1 MKIVDAHHHLWDL
14 SANYYPWLTDQIGP
28 RICGDYTEIRKN
40 YLVSD
45 YLADI
50 DGLNVVKSVHVQAE
64 HDPSDPVRETRWLE
78 SVADDPASRSLPS
91 AIVAYADLLDPD
103 AERTIA
109 AHVQFQRVRGI
120 RQSLHHHERDALS
133 SPVWRSNLRLLERY
147 RLSFDLFVR
156 PDQVDGAV
164 DVLDSNPGVLF
175 ILGHA
180 GMPDRREDADLS
192 GWRRAL
198 QRLSRC
204 PNLVVKISGLGMF
217 DRAWTVDRIR
227 PIVLDTIDAF
237 GPERCMFGSNFPVD
251 GMMSSYA
258 RLWEAFARSTEGL
271 SPRERA
277 LLFHDNAVRCYRL

>member
-1 MKIVDAHHHLWDL
+1 MSKGTKGTKPTVDKGYSSEKLYKILFEQAADGIFITDEAEVLLRPHHH
-14 SANYYPWLTDQIGP
+14 G
-28 RICGDYTEIRKN
+28 
-40 YLVSD
+40 
-45 YLADI
+45 
-50 DGLNVVKSVHVQAE
+50 
-64 HDPSDPVRETRWLE
+64 
-78 SVADDPASRSLPS
+78 
-91 AIVAYADLLDPD
+91 
-103 AERTIA
+103 
-109 AHVQFQRVRGI
+109 
-120 RQSLHHHERDALS
+120 RDALN

-156 PDQVDGAV
+156 PDQAASAV
-164 DVLDSNPGVLF
+164 DVLDSTPGVLF

-192 GWRRAL
+192 RWRRAL
-198 QRLSRC
+198 QLLSRC

-251 GMMSSYA
+251 RMMSSYA
-258 RLWEAFARSTEGL
+258 RLWEAFARSTEGS

-277 LLFHDNAVRCYRL
+277 LLFHDNAVRYYRL